1 MMPTSPSYQ
10 RLVRKLREALGST
23 ICNTL
28 DDALVVEIMLNPDG
42 QLFVERIGEPITQA
56 GRLAPHAAE
65 TIIGTVAHAL
75 GTEVNLNRPII
86 SGELPIGGHRFEGL
100 LSPVVAAPMFTIRKR
115 ATRLFPLDSYVSDK
129 IMTEYQASVIRNAV
143 ENRMN
148 IIVSGGTGTGKTTL
162 TNAVIGE
169 IVCLTPDHRLVIL
182 EDTAEIQCA
191 AENAV
196 ALHTTDAVD
205 MSRLLKSTMRL
216 RPDRIIVGEVRD
228 GAALTLLKAWNTGHP
243 GGIATIHANNALSA
257 LTRLEQ
263 LTAEVSSNPM
273 PEIIGEAVDM
283 VISIERTPK
292 GRRVR
297 ELLVVEGFRDGRY
310 RFEPCSS
317 EEGLQHVA

>member
-1 MMPTSPSYQ
+1 M
-10 RLVRKLREALGST
+10 GST

-28 DDALVVEIMLNPDG
+28 DDSLVVEIMLNPDG
-42 QLFVERIGEPITQA
+42 QLFVERIGEPITPA
-56 GRLAPHAAE
+56 GRLEPQAAE

-100 LSPVVAAPMFTIRKR
+100 LSPVVAAPVFTIRKR
-115 ATRLFPLDSYVSDK
+115 ATRLFPLDSYVRDR
-129 IMTEYQASVIRNAV
+129 IMTEYQASVIRSAV

-162 TNAVIGE
+162 TNAVIGG
-169 IVCLTPDHRLVIL
+169 IVSLTPEHRLVIL

-243 GGIATIHANNALSA
+243 GGIATIHANSALSA

-297 ELLVVEGFRDGRY
+297 ELLVVEGY
-310 RFEPCSS
+310 RNGQYRIETHGS
-317 EEGLQHVA
+317 EEGQRHVA

>member
-1 MMPTSPSYQ
+1 MTISQSQQ
-10 RLVRKLREALGST
+10 RLVRKLREAMGST

-42 QLFVERIGEPITQA
+42 QLFVERIGEPMTSA
-56 GRLAPHAAE
+56 GKLAPQAAE

-75 GTEVNLNRPII
+75 GTEANLNRPII

-100 LSPVVAAPMFTIRKR
+100 LSPIVAAPVFTIRKR
-115 ATRLFPLDSYVSDK
+115 ATRVFPLDSYVRDK

-148 IIVSGGTGTGKTTL
+148 IIVAGGTGTGKTTL
-162 TNAVIGE
+162 TNAVIEE
-169 IVCLTPDHRLVIL
+169 IVRLTPDQRLVIL

-196 ALHTTDAVD
+196 ALHTTDAAD
-205 MSRLLKSTMRL
+205 MARLLKSTMRL

-263 LTAEVSSNPM
+263 LTAEVSLNPM
-273 PEIIGEAVDM
+273 PEIIGEAVDL

-297 ELLVVEGFRDGRY
+297 DLLLVEGFRNGQY
-310 RFEPCSS
+310 RIESYSS
-317 EEGLQHVA
+317 KEDHCHVA